1 MPCLRIPD
9 PRAVATPAIA
19 VDLPTRD
26 RAGIA
31 DRPPCNRYR
40 LAPLGDRLAPKTI
53 WVFQVPAGI
62 VGDRNNIFNSRAS
75 SPALIQTSGALM
87 SLAQEWS
94 DTFEAEMI

>member
-1 MPCLRIPD
+1 
-9 PRAVATPAIA
+9 
-19 VDLPTRD
+19 
-26 RAGIA
+26 
-31 DRPPCNRYR
+31 
-40 LAPLGDRLAPKTI
+40 
-53 WVFQVPAGI
+53 VPAGI